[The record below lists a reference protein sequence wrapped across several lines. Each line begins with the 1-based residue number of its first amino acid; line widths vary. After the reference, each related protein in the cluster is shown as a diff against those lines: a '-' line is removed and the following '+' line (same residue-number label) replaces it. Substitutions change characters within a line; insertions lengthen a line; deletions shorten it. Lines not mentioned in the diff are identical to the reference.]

1 MWIIFLLPNCWYVS
15 NYGIIK
21 IVGLMSREKIN
32 TFITENILLY
42 DAYTITLHGKCYFG
56 CENGTLKMCTK
67 LLFWYGMDVKM
78 PTTGCNQNCFQ
89 FGNARYQQTQ
99 YWQNATIFSVW
110 NWPFSLKGT
119 YDVIMSR
126 TNRLLMIKPCKSQW
140 LCSKTRTARYAIRV
154 PGTMH
159 CQM

>member
-1 MWIIFLLPNCWYVS
+1 
-15 NYGIIK
+15 
-21 IVGLMSREKIN
+21 MSCEKIN

-89 FGNARYQQTQ
+89 FGNARYQQRLNTDRMQ
-99 YWQNATIFSVW
+99 
-110 NWPFSLKGT
+110 PFFQCGT
-119 YDVIMSR
+119 G
-126 TNRLLMIKPCKSQW
+126 LFL
-140 LCSKTRTARYAIRV
+140 
-154 PGTMH
+154 
-159 CQM
+159 